1 MRTFIVHVANT
12 KVFSILLQSLSY
24 LSTCSKDF
32 SSDHITKDVRSNV
45 ISDLS
50 RKKVSF
56 GEELSLEIFDE
67 SKPPITPPITPL
79 QTGNTSLNEHT
90 QSGSHLRSVLKK
102 TPTKQLMDSMKVG

>member
-1 MRTFIVHVANT
+1 MCTFIVHVANT
-12 KVFSILLQSLSY
+12 KVFPILLQSLSY
-24 LSTCSKDF
+24 LSTCFKDF
-32 SSDHITKDVRSNV
+32 SSDPITKDVRSNV

-56 GEELSLEIFDE
+56 GEELSLELFDE
-67 SKPPITPPITPL
+67 SKPPITPL

-102 TPTKQLMDSMKVG
+102 TPVKQLMDSMKVG